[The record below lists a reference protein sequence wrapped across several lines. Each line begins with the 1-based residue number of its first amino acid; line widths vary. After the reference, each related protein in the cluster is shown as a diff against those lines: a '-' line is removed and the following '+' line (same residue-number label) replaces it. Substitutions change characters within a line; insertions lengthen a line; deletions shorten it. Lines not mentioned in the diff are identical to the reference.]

1 MARRA
6 RYSGLAEALEAPL
19 ATSRGFPRVNL
30 SFTLV
35 ARQSLPGPV
44 RLVRLSTRPF
54 TRSPR
59 APDRAIQIPR
69 DRVSLGVRSPRPL
82 AGRRTKRT
90 TVLTTSRSKS
100 PIDFIALFRLFYP
113 NCARNEH
120 S

>member
-44 RLVRLSTRPF
+44 RLVRLKHQTIHPLAEGARSGHLNPPRSGKPRRSITTPGLSTVQF
-54 TRSPR
+54 TNIGASSPR
-59 APDRAIQIPR
+59 LHFPR
-69 DRVSLGVRSPRPL
+69 QLCN
-82 AGRRTKRT
+82 KQ
-90 TVLTTSRSKS
+90 
-100 PIDFIALFRLFYP
+100 ALV
-113 NCARNEH
+113 
-120 S
+120 